1 MARRRVQILVEMDL
15 DPVPGA
21 YHEPEDA
28 LERVL
33 RDLEWR
39 TPHYHPTAELVKV
52 LPASADCCGATE
64 REEDGLIIH
73 PPTCSTWDLRI

>member
-33 RDLEWR
+33 RHLKR
-39 TPHYHPTAELVKV
+39 ITPHYHPTATFVEVIE
-52 LPASADCCGATE
+52 PIPCCEWVSVPGA
-64 REEDGLIIH
+64 
-73 PPTCSTWDLRI
+73 PMAP